1 MIIKKIKKGEKRYGN
16 LDFILF
22 FEVAKL
28 LENVDSANCV
38 SEYMIDLPQ

>member
-1 MIIKKIKKGEKRYGN
+1 MIIKKFKKGEKRYGN

-22 FEVAKL
+22 LEVAKL